1 MEQVTRIAHIDDH
14 ESADEVRARF
24 GALVVAYF
32 VRAIDSLNQLPQ
44 GTDLAA
50 RRVWS
55 SQPPQLRA
63 GPDQKDRQEPH

>member
-32 VRAIDSLNQLPQ
+32 VRAIDSLNQVPQ

-55 SQPPQLRA
+55 EQPPQL
-63 GPDQKDRQEPH
+63 GPGSGQPDRQASH

>member
-32 VRAIDSLNQLPQ
+32 VRAIDTLNQLPQ
-44 GTDLAA
+44 GSDLSTRHA
-50 RRVWS
+50 WS
-55 SQPPQLRA
+55 EHPPQL
-63 GPDQKDRQEPH
+63 GPGPRKPDKQPPH